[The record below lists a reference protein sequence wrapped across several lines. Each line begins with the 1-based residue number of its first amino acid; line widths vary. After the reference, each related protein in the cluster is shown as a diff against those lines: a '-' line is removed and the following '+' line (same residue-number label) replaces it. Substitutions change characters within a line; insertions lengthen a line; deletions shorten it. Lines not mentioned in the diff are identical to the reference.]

1 MWAGVSRIG
10 QGRLV
15 CKAFAHIAKGS
26 MTKRGTRKP
35 PRTDK
40 PTGPR
45 QAPDPAFPMHEH
57 IGHQLKAMFD
67 EVVTQPVPDKLRKLL
82 EDLERKQSKT

>member
-1 MWAGVSRIG
+1 MWAEVSGIG

-35 PRTDK
+35 PR
-40 PTGPR
+40 TGPR

-67 EVVTQPVPDKLRKLL
+67 EVVTQPVPDKLRRLL